1 MLRRRI
7 IGHGRRL
14 VGLSL
19 LAAAALVLPSCG
31 WDGNFIILGYTTRPN
46 YDPNIH
52 TVYLPIFKN
61 KTIWRGLEF
70 ELTKAVKREIES
82 KTPFRI
88 ESDCTK
94 ADTELLGTIVQFNK
108 NILNVN
114 QLNEVREVETVLGV
128 EVIWRDRRTG
138 EILSTPRPPGAV
150 SPVAPPIA
158 PLGGYSGP
166 VPPPPPPPP
175 LTPATKPVLI
185 QSTAGFVPEIGQS
198 ITTAQQQNVNR
209 LAVQIVSMMEKPW

>member
-1 MLRRRI
+1 MHHRRI

-14 VGLSL
+14 VGVAL
-19 LAAAALVLPSCG
+19 LTAAALALPSCESG
-31 WDGNFIILGYTTRPN
+31 GHFCILGYTTRPN

-52 TVYLPIFKN
+52 TVYVPIFKN

-70 ELTKAVKREIES
+70 ELTQAVVREIES
-82 KTPFRI
+82 KTPFKVQ
-88 ESDCTK
+88 SDCDK

-114 QLNEVREVETVLGV
+114 QLNEVRDVETVLGV

-158 PLGGYSGP
+158 PLGGFSGP
-166 VPPPPPPPP
+166 PPTPPPPPP
-175 LTPATKPVLI
+175 LDPATKPILI
-185 QSTAGFVPEIGQS
+185 QSTAEFVPEIGQS
-198 ITTAQQQNVNR
+198 MATAQKQNVDR
-209 LAVQIVSMMEKPW
+209 LAIQIISMMEKPW

>member
-7 IGHGRRL
+7 TGRRL
-14 VGLSL
+14 VGVAL
-19 LAAAALVLPSCG
+19 LTAAALALPSCES
-31 WDGNFIILGYTTRPN
+31 DGHLCILGYTTRPN

-52 TVYLPIFKN
+52 TVYVPIFKN

-70 ELTKAVKREIES
+70 ELTRAVVREIES
-82 KTPFRI
+82 KTPFKVQ
-88 ESDCTK
+88 SDCDK

-114 QLNEVREVETVLGV
+114 QLNEVRDVETVLGV

-138 EILSTPRPPGAV
+138 EILSNPRPPGAV

-158 PLGGYSGP
+158 PLGGFSGP
-166 VPPPPPPPP
+166 PPTPPPPPP
-175 LTPATKPVLI
+175 LDPATRPILI
-185 QSTAGFVPEIGQS
+185 QSTAEFVPELGQS
-198 ITTAQQQNVNR
+198 ITTAQKQNVDR
-209 LAVQIVSMMEKPW
+209 LAIQIVSMMEKPW

>member
-14 VGLSL
+14 AGLTL
-19 LAAAALVLPSCG
+19 LAAAALILPSCG
-31 WDGNFIILGYTTRPN
+31 WDGHFTILGYTTRPN

-70 ELTKAVKREIES
+70 ELTKAVQHEIES
-82 KTPFRI
+82 KTPFKI
-88 ESDCTK
+88 ESDCSK

-175 LTPATKPVLI
+175 LTPETKAVLI

>member
-1 MLRRRI
+1 MHRRRI
-7 IGHGRRL
+7 LEHSRRL
-14 VGLSL
+14 LGVTL
-19 LAAAALVLPSCG
+19 LAATALALPSCG
-31 WDGNFIILGYTTRPN
+31 WDGHFTVLGYTTRPN
-46 YDPNIH
+46 YDPSIH
-52 TVYLPIFKN
+52 TVYVPIFKN

-70 ELTKAVKREIES
+70 ELTKAVVREIES
-82 KTPFRI
+82 KTPFKV
-88 ESDCTK
+88 ESDCSK
-94 ADTELLGTIVQFNK
+94 ADTELIGTVVQFNK

-138 EILSTPRPPGAV
+138 EILSNPRPPGAV
-150 SPVAPPIA
+150 SPVTPPIV

-166 VPPPPPPPP
+166 PPAPPPVPPLDPSV
-175 LTPATKPVLI
+175 KPVLI